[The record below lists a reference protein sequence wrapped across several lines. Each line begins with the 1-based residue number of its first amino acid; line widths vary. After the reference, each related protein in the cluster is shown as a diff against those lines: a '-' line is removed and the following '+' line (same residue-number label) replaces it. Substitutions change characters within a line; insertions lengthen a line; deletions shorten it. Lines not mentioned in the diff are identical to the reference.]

1 MKSLLTLALLLL
13 GIGTVA
19 VLSEPPRER
28 PRGPYQAPLLPRIE
42 MLRVL
47 GAGQR
52 SLVTD
57 YYWLQAIQAAG
68 RGSESTTDPTRYLD
82 LFYYAD
88 LVTDLDPQ
96 FEKVYLYAGNTIPTN
111 LGRETWVNTTEARK
125 ILEKGVKH
133 FPNNSSLRL
142 FLAYN
147 LSYFHNEHALAAEH
161 LRIAATL
168 PNVDKYVPEIATR
181 LLAFNR
187 RFDAAL
193 ALVESFRDN
202 ETDPEMRQLFEERVQ
217 EIHREKVLIQVDDAI
232 AAFKKREGRPP
243 TRILELVEKGD
254 LPRMPVDPMGDII
267 IITDEGRAGT
277 NMSKLRLEPI
287 DYRKKMLEKER
298 QRQLEQQQQQQQQP
312 PKDSQTPP

>member
-1 MKSLLTLALLLL
+1 MKSFLSLALFGVGL
-13 GIGTVA
+13 GAVA
-19 VLSEPPRER
+19 LLSEPPRAL
-28 PRGPYQAPLLPRIE
+28 PRGPYQAPLLPRLE
-42 MLRVL
+42 MLRVI

-68 RGSESTTDPTRYLD
+68 KGGQSLEATRYLD

-96 FEKVYLYAGNTIPTN
+96 FLKVYLYAGNTIPTN
-111 LGRETWVNTTEARK
+111 LGRETWVNTAEARK

-133 FPNNSSLRL
+133 FPNDSNLRL

-147 LSYFHNEHALAAEH
+147 LSYFHNEHAAAAEH

-168 PNVDKYVPEIATR
+168 PDANRYIPEMASR

-193 ALVESFRDN
+193 ALVESFRDA
-202 ETDPEMRQLFEERVQ
+202 EQDPEMRQMFEERLQ
-217 EIHREKVLIQVDDAI
+217 EIYLERVLMQVDDAI
-232 AAFKKREGRPP
+232 KAFQSREQRPP
-243 TRILELVEKGD
+243 QSVSELVARGD
-254 LPRMPVDPMGDII
+254 LPRVPQDPMGGVIYIGQD
-267 IITDEGRAGT
+267 GRSAST
-277 NMSKLRLEPI
+277 SSTLRLEPI
-287 DYRKKMLEKER
+287 DYRKKALEREKAKAAANQEA
-298 QRQLEQQQQQQQQP
+298 P
-312 PKDSQTPP
+312 DTP

>member
-19 VLSEPPRER
+19 ALAEPPRER
-28 PRGPYQAPLLPRIE
+28 PRGPYRAPLLPRIE

-68 RGSESTTDPTRYLD
+68 RGGESTTDPTRYLD
-82 LFYYAD
+82 LFYYSD
-88 LVTDLDPQ
+88 LVTDLDPK

-125 ILEKGVKH
+125 ILEKGVKN

-161 LRIAATL
+161 LQVAATL

-181 LLAFNR
+181 MLAYNR

-202 ETDPEMRQLFEERVQ
+202 ETDPEMRQMFEERVQ
-217 EIHREKVLIQVDDAI
+217 EIYREKVLIQVDDAI
-232 AAFKKREGRPP
+232 AAFKKREGRLP
-243 TRILELVEKGD
+243 TQVRELVEKGD
-254 LPRMPVDPMGDII
+254 LPRVPVDPMGGII
-267 IITDEGRAGT
+267 FITPEGRSAT
-277 NMSKLRLEPI
+277 NLSKLRLEPI
-287 DYRKKMLEKER
+287 DHRKKMLDKEQ
-298 QRQLEQQQQQQQQP
+298 QRLEEQQQQEQQQP

>member
-1 MKSLLTLALLLL
+1 MKSLITLVLLLI

-19 VLSEPPRER
+19 ALSEPPRER
-28 PRGPYQAPLLPRIE
+28 PRGPYRAPLLPRIE

-68 RGSESTTDPTRYLD
+68 RGGESTDPTRYLD
-82 LFYYAD
+82 LFYFAD
-88 LVTDLDPQ
+88 LVTDLDPK

-125 ILEKGVKH
+125 ILEKGVRN
-133 FPNNSSLRL
+133 FPQNSSLRL

-147 LSYFHNEHALAAEH
+147 LSYFHNEHAAAAEH

-181 LLAFNR
+181 LLAYNR

-202 ETDPEMRQLFEERVQ
+202 EEDPEMRQLFEERVQ
-217 EIHREKVLIQVDDAI
+217 EIYREKVLIQVDDAI
-232 AAFKKREGRPP
+232 AAFKKREGRLP
-243 TRILELVEKGD
+243 TALSELVEKGD
-254 LPRMPVDPMGDII
+254 LPSIPADPMGGVIF
-267 IITDEGRAGT
+267 ITPEGRSSST
-277 NMSKLRLEPI
+277 SSSMRLEPV
-287 DYRKKMLEKER
+287 DFRKKALEKER
-298 QRQLEQQQQQQQQP
+298 QQQLQQQQQET
-312 PKDSQTPP
+312 QTPP

>member
-1 MKSLLTLALLLL
+1 MKSLLTLALLLAGL
-13 GIGTVA
+13 GTVA
-19 VLSEPPRER
+19 IFSEPPRDR
-28 PRGPYQAPLLPRIE
+28 PRGPYRAPLLPRIE

-68 RGSESTTDPTRYLD
+68 RGSESVTDPTRYLD

-125 ILEKGVKH
+125 ILEKGVRH

-147 LSYFHNEHALAAEH
+147 LSYFHNEHAEAAEH

-168 PNVDKYVPEIATR
+168 PNVDRYVPEIATR

-217 EIHREKVLIQVDDAI
+217 EIYREKVLIQVDDAI
-232 AAFKKREGRPP
+232 AAFKKREGRLPAD
-243 TRILELVEKGD
+243 TRELVAKGD
-254 LPRMPVDPMGDII
+254 LPSVPMDPMRGAIY
-267 IITDEGRAGT
+267 ITPEGRAAST
-277 NMSKLRLEPI
+277 SSTLRLEPI
-287 DYRKKMLEKER
+287 DHRKKA
-298 QRQLEQQQQQQQQP
+298 LEQEEQKKQQQQQQP
-312 PKDSQTPP
+312 PQEAQTPP

>member
-1 MKSLLTLALLLL
+1 MRSLLTLALLLL

-19 VLSEPPRER
+19 ALAEPPRGR
-28 PRGPYQAPLLPRIE
+28 LRGPYQAPLLPRIE

-68 RGSESTTDPTRYLD
+68 RGGESHTDPTRYLD
-82 LFYYAD
+82 LFYYSD
-88 LVTDLDPQ
+88 LVTDLDPK
-96 FEKVYLYAGNTIPTN
+96 FEKVYQYAGNTIPTN

-125 ILEKGVKH
+125 ILEKGVKN

-161 LRIAATL
+161 LQVAAQL
-168 PNVDKYVPEIATR
+168 PNVDKRVKEMATR
-181 LLAFNR
+181 LLAYNR
-187 RFDAAL
+187 RFDVAL
-193 ALVESFRDN
+193 ELVESFRDN
-202 ETDPEMRQLFEERVQ
+202 ETDPEMRQMFEERVQ
-217 EIHREKVLIQVDDAI
+217 EIHRERVLIQVDDAI
-232 AAFKKREGRPP
+232 AAFKQREGRLP
-243 TRILELVEKGD
+243 TQLSELVAKGD
-254 LPRMPVDPMGDII
+254 LPSMPVDPMGGII
-267 IITDEGRAGT
+267 IITEEGRAGT
-277 NMSKLRLEPI
+277 NTTKLRLEPI
-287 DYRKKMLEKER
+287 DFRKKMLEKE
-298 QRQLEQQQQQQQQP
+298 QEKQQQQQQQP